1 MGAAEA
7 SIMTDLSMRIAA
19 VAAPVRQQVAE
30 VLRSAITS
38 GRFMPGQRLVEK
50 DLCEL
55 TGVSRASVREALRQ
69 LETEGLIETR
79 PNRGPLVSRLS
90 PQDAASIDAV
100 RGALEALAAQLF
112 ATQASDQQVAELEA
126 AVRVLDKAYKA
137 RDVDRIVEAKRRFYD
152 VLFEGSGNSMIASIL
167 NTMNARITMLRRV
180 SLSSPKR
187 APASIREIRAVL
199 TAIKRRDPQ
208 GAYDASLKHIQQA
221 AKVALASL
229 SR

>member
-1 MGAAEA
+1 
-7 SIMTDLSMRIAA
+7 MTDLSMRVAA

-30 VLRSAITS
+30 VLRAAITT
-38 GRFMPGQRLVEK
+38 GRFAPGQRLVEK

-79 PNRGPLVSRLS
+79 PHRGPSVSRLS
-90 PQDAASIDAV
+90 PQDAASIYQV

-112 ATQASDQQVAELEA
+112 AAQASDGQVAELVA
-126 AVRVLDKAYKA
+126 AVQVLEQVYKA
-137 RDVDRIVEAKRRFYD
+137 RDVDRIVEAKRRFYAI
-152 VLFEGSGNSMIASIL
+152 LFQGSGNSMIASIL

-187 APASIREIRAVL
+187 GPASLREIRAVL
-199 TAIKRRDPQ
+199 AAIKRRDPQ
-208 GAYDASLKHIQQA
+208 AAYEASLRHIQQA

-229 SR
+229 GGPREPNSQD

>member
-1 MGAAEA
+1 
-7 SIMTDLSMRIAA
+7 MTDLSMRVAA

-30 VLRSAITS
+30 VLRAAITS
-38 GRFMPGQRLVEK
+38 GRFAPGKRLVEK

-69 LETEGLIETR
+69 LETEGLIETL

-90 PQDAASIDAV
+90 PQDAASIYQV

-112 ATQASDQQVAELEA
+112 AAQASAGQVAELEA
-126 AVRVLDKAYKA
+126 AVQVLEQAYKA
-137 RDVDRIVEAKRRFYD
+137 RDVDRIVEAKRRFYAI
-152 VLFEGSGNSMIASIL
+152 LFQGSGNSMIATIL

-187 APASIREIRAVL
+187 GPASLREIRAVL

-208 GAYDASLKHIQQA
+208 AAYEASLHHIQQA

-229 SR
+229 SGPREPNSQD

>member
-1 MGAAEA
+1 
-7 SIMTDLSMRIAA
+7 MTDLSMRISA

-30 VLRSAITS
+30 ALRSAITS

-90 PQDAASIDAV
+90 PQDAASIYAV

>member
-7 SIMTDLSMRIAA
+7 NTMTDLSMRVAA

-30 VLRSAITS
+30 VLRFAITS
-38 GRFMPGQRLVEK
+38 GRFAPGQRLVEK

-79 PNRGPLVSRLS
+79 PNRGPLVSRLT
-90 PQDAASIDAV
+90 PQDAASIYAV

-112 ATQASDQQVAELEA
+112 ATQASDRQVAELEA
-126 AVRVLDKAYKA
+126 AVRVLDQAYKA

-152 VLFEGSGNSMIASIL
+152 ILFEGSGNSMIASIL

-199 TAIKRRDPQ
+199 SAIKRRDPQ
-208 GAYDASLKHIQQA
+208 AAYDASLNHIRQA

-229 SR
+229 AG